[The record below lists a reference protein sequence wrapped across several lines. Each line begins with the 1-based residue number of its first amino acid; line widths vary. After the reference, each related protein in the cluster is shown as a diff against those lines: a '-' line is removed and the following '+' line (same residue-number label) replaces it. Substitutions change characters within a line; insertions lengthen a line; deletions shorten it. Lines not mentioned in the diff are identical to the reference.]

1 MSGVDGN
8 QRRRLISISV
18 PVLNEEGNID
28 HLIARLQGV
37 ARDNPAY
44 DFEFVVTDNAST
56 DNTFVKLAEHA
67 ASEPRLRVFKF
78 SRNFGFQRSILFNL
92 LQTRGDAAVQV
103 DADLQ
108 DPPELIAEFL
118 AKWEQGFKVV
128 YGVRRKRKENVALL
142 WARKLHYRLLSALSE
157 VEVPV
162 DAGDFRLTDRAVIEH
177 LRSFEDRSP
186 YIRGI
191 IASIGYA
198 QTGIVY
204 DRAERVAGQSKF
216 NFFKLLTL
224 SIDGV
229 CSQSTK
235 PLQYITMFGFAVCGI
250 SMVLML
256 VYLIDYLFSASA
268 DQRGFTTLVLLVLAS
283 IGLNAAFVG
292 LLGEY
297 IGRIFNTVRGGPVAI
312 VSDRIESLTITPENN
327 REAVSK

>member
-1 MSGVDGN
+1 MNGTAE
-8 QRRRLISISV
+8 QIKRRLISISV

-28 HLIARLQGV
+28 QLILRLQGV

-56 DNTFVKLAEHA
+56 DETFAKLAEHA
-67 ASEPRLRVFKF
+67 VAEARLRVFKF

-92 LQTRGDAAVQV
+92 LNTRGDAAVQV

-108 DPPELIAEFL
+108 DPPELITQFL
-118 AKWEQGFKVV
+118 EKWERGFKVV
-128 YGVRRKRKENVALL
+128 YGIRRKRKENLALL
-142 WARKLHYRLLSALSE
+142 WARKIHYRLLRMLSE

-162 DAGDFRLTDRAVIEH
+162 DAGDFRLIDRSVIEH

-186 YIRGI
+186 YLRGI

-198 QTGIVY
+198 QAGIVY
-204 DRAERVAGQSKF
+204 DRAERTVGKSKF

-250 SMVLML
+250 SILLMVA
-256 VYLIDYLFSASA
+256 YLIDYIFTSGT
-268 DQRGFTTLVLLVLAS
+268 DPRGFTTLVLLTLAS

-297 IGRIFNTVRGGPVAI
+297 IGRIFSTVRGGPVAI
-312 VSDRIESLTITPENN
+312 VSDRIDSFAIEHEENMEI
-327 REAVSK
+327 RSK